1 MPETERTGPANRSIS
16 PLEMLRCWGYI
27 GATGFGGVLPM
38 AYHELIERRKWLTV
52 TEFTEILAM
61 CQVLPGPNV
70 VNFAVVFGMR
80 GAGLRGAAASLVG
93 LMAFPICIVL
103 SLATLYAG
111 FSDVEAVRN
120 AFRAVAAAAAG
131 LISAVTAKLLWP
143 VITQARAMTVVVLAV
158 AAIAVL
164 SLPLVLVIFTLGPL
178 SVFLAYLAGRRRHD

>member
-1 MPETERTGPANRSIS
+1 MDETEPTGPANRRVS

-52 TEFTEILAM
+52 AEFTEILAM
-61 CQVLPGPNV
+61 CQVLPGPNI

-80 GAGLRGAAASLVG
+80 GAGLRGAAVCLVG

-131 LISAVTAKLLWP
+131 LITAVTAKLLWP
-143 VITQARAMTVVVLAV
+143 VITQARAMVVVVLAV
-158 AAIAVL
+158 VAIAVL

-178 SVFLAYLAGRRRHD
+178 SVFLAYLSRRRHD